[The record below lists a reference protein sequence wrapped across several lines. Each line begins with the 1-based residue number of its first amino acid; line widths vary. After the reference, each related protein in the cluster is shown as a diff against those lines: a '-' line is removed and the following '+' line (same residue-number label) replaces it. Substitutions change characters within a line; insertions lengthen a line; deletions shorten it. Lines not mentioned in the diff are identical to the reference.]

1 MVAKVLLALL
11 TVLSLLYQ
19 PSGSYL
25 SNHCKN
31 KDFGY
36 FELCSLEMSSTHLM
50 SLGYLQTILQMPAD
64 SKSSHVIHPSP
75 NPDDK
80 LHVGNYQ
87 GLNARVQHS
96 VLTYCH

>member
-36 FELCSLEMSSTHLM
+36 FELCSLEMSSTQLM
-50 SLGYLQTILQMPAD
+50 SQVVWPHIVGYH
-64 SKSSHVIHPSP
+64 K
-75 NPDDK
+75 
-80 LHVGNYQ
+80 
-87 GLNARVQHS
+87 R
-96 VLTYCH
+96 